1 MNNDILL
8 NERYEIKEIL
18 GRGGFATTYLA
29 VDTETQ
35 QKCAIKCLSFRKIEE
50 WKTWELFEREAR
62 ILKNLDHPQIPDYID
77 FFTIETEQDV
87 EIYLVQEYVEGQSL
101 FQLVQ

>member
-1 MNNDILL
+1 MDKDKLL
-8 NERYEIKEIL
+8 NQRYEIKEIL

-50 WKTWELFEREAR
+50 WKT
-62 ILKNLDHPQIPDYID
+62 LDMVHVQMPLNVVPPMVVVGYI
-77 FFTIETEQDV
+77 
-87 EIYLVQEYVEGQSL
+87 
-101 FQLVQ
+101 